1 MDTIMKKILSIIAMG
16 VALSFTVSCDL
27 SEYNPNEANREQ
39 AFSNEAKVQ
48 TALNT
53 LFIENLPKIA
63 ATYNGDGGG
72 TADYVTVQTGLADR
86 FRSGYNANSEDTWM
100 TGDFEE
106 LRNIHYFLESMEDV
120 CPLAD
125 DVKRNY
131 IGQARFVRAFW
142 YAQRLM
148 TYGDLPWIDHVLL
161 TEELNLIYQDRVSRD
176 KIIGYIFDD
185 LDYAIANITSVSS
198 DKTTPD
204 VYAAA
209 FLKMRIALYEAS
221 FRKYN
226 NVTASVTGEPFSRT
240 VQDLYVIAA
249 AEAERIMKGGK
260 YALTN
265 DYRAVFT
272 SEALTDEVILG
283 AATSSFVMGSQNQY
297 YNNQNYRSLVRSF
310 INTYLTKAGEPYTS
324 TTGYASALFADEFTD
339 RDSRL
344 AKTVRYPGYKFA
356 ANSKADPVA
365 AAPGIANNSAPLG
378 YQIIKFSKDYALDGS
393 HDQAGGNNTNSGPI
407 FRYAEVLLAL
417 AEAKAELGTI
427 TDADWANTV
436 GALRKRAGITGGTPA
451 TGTLTALPSGSP
463 DAYLKANF
471 YPNVDNAVIM
481 EIRRERAIELVME
494 GQRMNDLIRWGCG
507 KSLQD
512 LEWTGINVAALNQ
525 ALDLDGDGTN
535 DLYLSTGEVPAAYK
549 EIGIQVGSGSANGLN
564 AVANGNVYQ
573 LKYIAERYWA
583 NDNHLILDF
592 IPNPVIGQYK
602 AKGYT
607 LTQNPGY

>member
-1 MDTIMKKILSIIAMG
+1 MDTIMKKILSLIALG
-16 VALSFTVSCDL
+16 AAFAFAVSCDL
-27 SEYNPNEANREQ
+27 SEYNPNEPNREQ
-39 AFSNEAKVQ
+39 AFSNKDKVQ
-48 TALNT
+48 AALNT
-53 LFIENLPKIA
+53 LFKENLPRIA
-63 ATYNGDGGG
+63 STYNGDGGG
-72 TADYVTVQTGLADR
+72 TADYVTVETGLAER
-86 FRSGYNANSEDTWM
+86 FRAGYNADSDDSWM
-100 TGDFEE
+100 TSDFTE
-106 LRNIHYFLESMEDV
+106 LRNIHYFIESVQDI
-120 CPLAD
+120 CPLSVEEKTD
-125 DVKRNY
+125 Y
-131 IGQARFVRAFW
+131 IAQARFIRAYW
-142 YAQRLM
+142 YAKRLM

-161 TEELNLIYQDRVSRD
+161 TSETDLIYQDRVSRD
-176 KIIGYIFDD
+176 AIIGHIFDD
-185 LDYAIANITSVSS
+185 LDYAIANITHVSP
-198 DKTTPD
+198 DKTAPD

-209 FLKMRIALYEAS
+209 FLKMRVALYEAS

-226 NVTASVTGEPFSRT
+226 NVTASVKGEPFSRS
-240 VQDLYVIAA
+240 VQDLYAVAA
-249 AEAERIMKGGK
+249 TEAERIIKSGK
-260 YALTN
+260 YSLTP

-272 SEALTDEVILG
+272 SDALTGEVILG

-297 YNNQNYRSLVRSF
+297 FNNQNYRSLVRPF
-310 INTYLTKAGEPYTS
+310 INTYLTKDGAAYTATS
-324 TTGYASALFADEFTD
+324 GYEKALFASEFTN
-339 RDSRL
+339 RDPRL
-344 AKTVRYPGYKFA
+344 AKTVRYPGYTFA
-356 ANSKADPVA
+356 PNSKAA
-365 AAPGIANNSAPLG
+365 AVPTAPGIANNSAPLG
-378 YQIIKFSKDYALDGS
+378 YQIIKFVTDYALDGS
-393 HDQAGGNNTNSGPI
+393 WDQTGGSNSNCGPV

-451 TGTLTALPSGSP
+451 TGTLAALPSGSP

-481 EIRRERAIELVME
+481 EIRRERAVELVME

-507 KSLQD
+507 KNLQD

-573 LKYIAERYWA
+573 LKYVADRFWA
-583 NDNHLILDF
+583 GDNHLILDF
-592 IPNPVIGQYK
+592 IPNTVIGQYK